1 MLFHE
6 LAFWIFLPVV
16 LLLFYCSPF
25 RLGKLVL
32 LISSYVFYMWWD
44 PRFIL
49 LILIS
54 TAIDYFAGRRLESST
69 GWRKRALLITSL
81 VANLGFLGFF
91 KYYNFFASSI
101 AEVMGIAPNSLA
113 LTIILPVG
121 ISFYTFQSMSYTID
135 VYLGKLKP
143 VRSFVDFALFVSF
156 FPQLVA
162 GPIVRACDFFPQ
174 LDHWRRP
181 SEIDIQRGI
190 VLILVGLMK
199 KMIFADHFATISDA
213 YYADVAAN
221 PGAITAW
228 TATVAFGMQIFFD
241 FSGYTDIARGCGKL
255 LGFHFPINFRRPY
268 LSTSITDFWRRWHIS
283 LSTWLRDYL
292 YIPLGGNRHGR
303 WMTYRNLMV
312 TMVLGGLWHGASWN
326 FVLWGTYH
334 GVLLSL
340 NRVFIALARATG
352 TSVFFAQP
360 ILVPFKVAFTFALVT
375 IGWVPFR
382 ASTLGETKMIINEMF
397 RFGEG
402 TSCLLAGDVRLIGMA
417 MFFALLEE
425 RFQISSRIV
434 TGPAAVRVAFYVCCF
449 ALLEW
454 LAVTG
459 EKIPFVYFQF

>member
-49 LILIS
+49 LIFLS
-54 TAIDYFAGRRLESST
+54 TAIDYVAGRRLESST
-69 GWRKRALLITSL
+69 GWRKRGLLITSL
-81 VANLGFLGFF
+81 VANLGLLGFF

-101 AEVMGIAPNSLA
+101 AEVSGIAPDSLA

-174 LDHWRRP
+174 LDQWRRP
-181 SEIDIQRGI
+181 SEIDVQRGI

-199 KMIFADHFATISDA
+199 KMIFADHFAMISDT
-213 YYADVAAN
+213 YFADVAAN
-221 PGAITAW
+221 PGAIAAW
-228 TATVAFGMQIFFD
+228 TAAVAFGMQIFFD
-241 FSGYTDIARGCGKL
+241 FSGYTDIARGCGKV

-303 WMTYRNLMV
+303 WMTYRNLML

-334 GVLLSL
+334 GFLLSL
-340 NRVFIALARATG
+340 NRAFNALAKATA
-352 TSVFFAQP
+352 TENIFAHP
-360 ILVPFKVAFTFALVT
+360 ILTPFKVAFTFAIVT

-382 ASTLGETKMIINEMF
+382 AATIGETKIVVGQMF

-402 TSCLLAGDVRLIGMA
+402 TSCLLLGDLLLIA
-417 MFFALLEE
+417 MALLLALFEE
-425 RFQISSRIV
+425 RFQIFSKIV
-434 TGPAAVRVAFYVCCF
+434 TGPAAVRVPFYVSCF

-454 LAVTG
+454 LAMTG